1 MVEDQVFNEPPQL
14 PPLPGGG
21 EEMGGFFGLQHYW
34 HMVRSRIW
42 ILVVVPALCLGAAVF
57 YLKTAVPIYQTSCR
71 LLVETG
77 ETRLLRVDDVYDP
90 TSGARSM
97 DSFIKTQL
105 QLMQTHDMLE
115 QAFADIGLAEWP
127 DFAKSGNPLGLLRG
141 NLSLAQERN
150 TYLVRLSYRSTNR
163 DLAARVANS
172 LAEYYVR
179 KFAEDT
185 NKVSNRGLEGLRT
198 QLRDLSVAREKSRQA
213 IIKYKVD
220 NDIIDIDDARNL
232 LVRHM
237 TSITSARVEAELQE
251 AEGRA
256 LFSALNDWYAK
267 GDSQSMAAV
276 ANALPN
282 SLITAFR
289 TETIRARIRLPDLLS
304 RFGPTHVTV
313 KTQNEIIQ
321 NFEEAMRQEIA
332 VNLQSAEM
340 DCTRASER
348 CILLDKE
355 MQQLEAKS
363 IALDRLNGEF
373 QVLKDTLAA
382 NEDAYRM
389 VLKRINE
396 VELSAGARDREQK
409 KGGLSIREHARVPG
423 APFWPSRQ
431 RILGIGLFLGLAA
444 AAGINILLCLL
455 NNTVKSNEEAEG
467 LTGFPY
473 IGSLPPLQSD
483 ETEWSSI
490 EKPRGVLAESFRTIS
505 TSLRLCLS
513 ARSHRC
519 FAVTSAGQGE
529 GKTFAA
535 FNLALSLAR
544 DGMRVL
550 LVEADMRR
558 PRLRKLTHPETDAVK
573 PRKPA
578 LSSVLVGDLALDDAV
593 LPLAGEE
600 RLHVLLCG
608 VVPPN
613 PAELLGGERFDQLL
627 DEARGKYD
635 MIIIDTPPVLHV
647 ADSCIVAGKGAAVVY
662 VTRLFSTPGAD
673 VMHGAQQ
680 LSRVAATVAGVL
692 VNEADI
698 AKAGKGYGYYRY
710 GSYNRYG
717 YKRGY
722 GYGRKY
728 GYTSD
733 EPQQGDEQEDSTPS

>member
-21 EEMGGFFGLQHYW
+21 EDMGGFSGLQHYW
-34 HMVRSRIW
+34 HMVRSRLW
-42 ILVVVPALCLGAAVF
+42 ILVVVPALCLGVAIFRQKSV
-57 YLKTAVPIYQTSCR
+57 VPVYRAHCR
-71 LLVETG
+71 LLVEAG
-77 ETRLLRVDDVYDP
+77 DTRLLRVDGVYDP
-90 TSGARSM
+90 TASGM

-105 QLMQTHDMLE
+105 ELMQTGDMLE

-141 NLSLAQERN
+141 NMSLAQERN
-150 TYLVRLSYRSTNR
+150 TFIISLSYRSTNR
-163 DLAARVANS
+163 DLTARVANS
-172 LAEYYVR
+172 LAEYYVQ

-185 NKVSNRGLEGLRT
+185 VRVSNRGLEGLRT
-198 QLRDLSVAREKSRQA
+198 QLREVAVSREKARQA

-232 LVRHM
+232 LVQHM
-237 TSITSARVEAELQE
+237 TSVTTARVEAELQE

-267 GDSQSMAAV
+267 GDAQSMAAV

-289 TETIRARIRLPDLLS
+289 TETIRARIKLPDLLS
-304 RFGPTHVTV
+304 RFGPAHVAV

-332 VNLQSAEM
+332 VNMRSAEM
-340 DCTRASER
+340 DCARATER
-348 CILLDKE
+348 RSLLDKE
-355 MQQLEAKS
+355 MQRLEARS

-373 QVLKDTLAA
+373 EVLTDTLAA
-382 NEDAYRM
+382 NAGAYRM
-389 VLKRINE
+389 VLNRINE
-396 VELSAGARDREQK
+396 VELSAGARKREQT
-409 KGGLSIREHARVPG
+409 KGGLSIIEHARVPG
-423 APFWPSRQ
+423 APFSPSKTRT
-431 RILGIGLFLGLAA
+431 RGIALLLGFAA

-455 NNTVKSNEEAEG
+455 NNTIKSNEEAEG

-473 IGSLPPLQSD
+473 IGSLPPLRND
-483 ETEWSSI
+483 ETERSSI

-519 FAVTSAGQGE
+519 FAITSAGQGE

-550 LVEADMRR
+550 LLEADMRR
-558 PRLRKLTHPETDAVK
+558 PRLRRLTHPETDATK

-578 LSSVLVGDLALDDAV
+578 LSSILVGDLSLDDAV
-593 LPLAGEE
+593 LPLAEEE

-647 ADSCIVAGKGAAVVY
+647 ADSCIVAGKGVAMVY
-662 VTRLFSTPGAD
+662 VTRLFNTPGAD

-680 LSRVAATVAGVL
+680 LCRVAATVAGVL

-717 YKRGY
+717 YRRGY
-722 GYGRKY
+722 GYGRRY
-728 GYTSD
+728 GYGSD
-733 EPQQGDEQEDSTPS
+733 GAQQGDEQEDSTPS